1 MAAIDKVL
9 IVGGGVAGMSCA
21 IQMRKRGIEV
31 DLIDIDA
38 NWRSYGAGITVTGPT
53 LRALQTIGVLNE
65 VTAAGATWNN
75 MKVLNQAGE
84 YLTDVQLAPLAA
96 DLPATGGIM
105 RPVLHRILSAKTVA
119 LGARVRLATT
129 LTDLTD
135 AGDQV
140 QASFSDGS
148 TSRNDLV
155 VGADGIFSRLRE
167 RIFPQA
173 PKPTFTGQVIY
184 RVVAERPPGFDCTHF
199 FMGADSKVGFNPV
212 SPTHMYMFLL
222 HRAEGD
228 PRIDPA
234 RQPEALYA
242 AMQGFG
248 GFVPQVRE
256 TVRTTNA
263 HSVNY
268 RLLEVL
274 LMPSPWFEGRVV
286 LIGDAAHAT
295 TPHLASGAGMAIEDG
310 LVLVEELAA
319 QATVPEALDRFMQR
333 RFERC
338 RLVIENSVELGRLE
352 MEHGSPMVHAN
363 LMASTM
369 QTLRQPI

>member
-1 MAAIDKVL
+1 VAAIDKVL

-148 TSRNDLV
+148 TSRYDLV

-234 RQPEALYA
+234 SPRRYTPRCRDSA
-242 AMQGFG
+242 A
-248 GFVPQVRE
+248 
-256 TVRTTNA
+256 
-263 HSVNY
+263 SC
-268 RLLEVL
+268 
-274 LMPSPWFEGRVV
+274 
-286 LIGDAAHAT
+286 
-295 TPHLASGAGMAIEDG
+295 
-310 LVLVEELAA
+310 
-319 QATVPEALDRFMQR
+319 R
-333 RFERC
+333 RFARRC
-338 RLVIENSVELGRLE
+338 APR
-352 MEHGSPMVHAN
+352 MPT
-363 LMASTM
+363 AST
-369 QTLRQPI
+369 TVCWRCC